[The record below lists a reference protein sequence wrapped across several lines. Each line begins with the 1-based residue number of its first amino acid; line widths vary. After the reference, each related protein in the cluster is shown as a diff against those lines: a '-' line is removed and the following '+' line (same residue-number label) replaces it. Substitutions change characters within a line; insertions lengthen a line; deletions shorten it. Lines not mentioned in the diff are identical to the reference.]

1 MAQLHQLLNRYYTKE
16 LEGQSD
22 RTVYDLFQWE
32 KRAVLI
38 KDHKSGRTL
47 TDMMDLEFPAH
58 YSQNAC
64 DIIASK
70 YFRKAGL
77 DTPTGSEFSMRQVA
91 HRMVSFWVAAL
102 VEEGIL
108 DQPQAIIVYDEL
120 VYCFLNQMFAPNSP
134 QWFNTGLKQSYG
146 ISGGKSGLFYY
157 DEAKGKVVESPDD
170 YTRTQASAC
179 FILSIEDKLLGP
191 HSISEEY
198 VTETRLFKGGSGTGT
213 NFSCIRAEGER
224 LTGGGHSSG
233 LMSFLKGLDR
243 NAGAIKSGGTT
254 RRAAKMVSLDI
265 DHPEIENF
273 IMWKAREEDKVL
285 ALAKMGYD
293 ADMDGEAY
301 QTVSGQNSNNSLRIS
316 DEFMEKVAHLDED
329 PDAVITLTGR
339 IDESVNRDV
348 KVADLW
354 EKFNQ
359 AAWRCADPAPQ
370 FNDTFNAWHTCP
382 AGEDGQIGARHNRI
396 NATNP
401 CGEYAFLDDTSCN
414 LASIN
419 VLRFYSVDEARF
431 DVEGYLHMITL
442 SQLVLEASIHWGQFP
457 TEDIARKTW
466 LFRSTGLGMANL
478 ASLLMAMA
486 MPYDSD
492 ESRAFAAA
500 LMGALTG
507 RSYHISALMAEV
519 AGPFSTFALNRESML
534 RVIRNHARVAGAR
547 NDAFESLNVQP
558 QCVNHE
564 LLHMLGLGEISEAV
578 VREWQAAIAEGE
590 QFGYRNAQVSVLAP
604 TGTISFAMDCAATSI
619 EPFFS
624 HVVYKKL
631 SGGGFMKLGNPMIV
645 VALKKLGYDEQQ
657 IEDIMAYI
665 LREKDGRVVDG
676 KIEDAP
682 HLIPEHL
689 PVFDTANQCGSGR
702 RYIHYLGHVRMVAA
716 LTPLLSGAIS
726 KTVNLPHEA
735 TVDDFKEVVMQSWR
749 FGVKGIT
756 LYRDGSKYAQPLNLQ
771 LHDIRGTINLADL
784 SYKQLLE
791 YAGSAMQRIAA
802 LEKDTVTPHL
812 SRRDKPVGIRSG
824 HTHPAQVEDVK
835 IYTTVN
841 RNENGEISEIYI
853 TTDREGTLIMGLLN
867 SLSKTISVM
876 LQYHIPPQN
885 ISKMLR
891 GQKYEPYGFV
901 TRHPY
906 IKYCTSIS
914 DLISKV
920 IDIEIGD
927 FSRLQVKPEST
938 AVPGGRPDGTKKS
951 PANAT
956 GAMTDAIP
964 AIFGGMAVAMPI
976 AASDSLS
983 DGLSSAAASGK
994 PVVPV
999 MPAGP
1004 DLSGLSDAAII
1015 SDTLAGST
1023 ADQAARPAPKH
1034 NGVVN
1039 PAFPNLP
1046 DREYAT
1052 GYQSEPSIDGELFAN
1067 AEQNGFVHESARHAA
1082 LTGEKLYDGSTCPT
1096 CSSSRMVRN
1105 GTCKVCLD
1113 CGTTTGCS

>member
-1 MAQLHQLLNRYYTKE
+1 MTKLHQLLNRYYTKE
-16 LEGQSD
+16 IEGQPGK
-22 RTVYDLFQWE
+22 TVYDLFTWE
-32 KRAVLI
+32 KRSVLI
-38 KDHKSGRTL
+38 KDHKTGRVL
-47 TDMMDLEFPAH
+47 TDMSDLEFPAH

-77 DTPTGSEFSMRQVA
+77 DTPSGSETSMRQVA
-91 HRMVSFWVAAL
+91 HRMVSFWVGSMQD
-102 VEEGIL
+102 EGLL
-108 DQPQAIIVYDEL
+108 DSTQAVIVYDEL

-146 ISGGKSGLFYY
+146 ITGGKSGLFYY
-157 DEAKGKVVESPDD
+157 DETQGKIVLSEDD

-213 NFSCIRAEGER
+213 NFSSIRAEGEG
-224 LTGGGHSSG
+224 LSGGGQSSG

-265 DHPEIENF
+265 NHPEIEDF
-273 IMWKAREEDKVL
+273 ILWKAREEDKVL
-285 ALAKMGYD
+285 ALAKMGYA

-301 QTVSGQNSNNSLRIS
+301 QTVSGQNSNNSVRFS
-316 DEFMEKVAHLDED
+316 DEFMEKVANLAEE
-329 PDAVITLTGR
+329 PDASITLTGR
-339 IDESVNRDV
+339 VDSSINREV

-354 EKFNQ
+354 ESFNQ

-370 FNDTFNAWHTCP
+370 FDDTFNAWHTCP
-382 AGEDGQIGARHNRI
+382 AGEDGQAGARHNRI

-419 VLRFYSVDEARF
+419 VLRFYNEEQSKF
-431 DVEGYLHMITL
+431 DIDGFLHMVTL
-442 SQLVLEASIHWGQFP
+442 CQLVLEASIHWGQFP

-486 MPYDSD
+486 LPYDSD
-492 ESRAFAAA
+492 EARAVAAS
-500 LMGALTG
+500 LMGILTG
-507 RSYHISALMAEV
+507 RSYHVSALMAEAV
-519 AGPFSTFALNRESML
+519 GPFQTYQLNIEPMK

-547 NDAFESLNVQP
+547 EDDFENLNYVP
-558 QCVNHE
+558 PVVDRE
-564 LLHMLGLGEISEAV
+564 LLQQIGLEDFAGTLV
-578 VREWQAAIAEGE
+578 QEWQAAISEGE
-590 QFGYRNAQVSVLAP
+590 RFGYRNAQVSVLAP
-604 TGTISFAMDCAATSI
+604 TGTISFAMDCAATSV

-631 SGGGFMKLGNPMIV
+631 AGGGFMKLANPMIGI
-645 VALKKLGYDEQQ
+645 ALRKLGYEPEHID
-657 IEDIMAYI
+657 DVMAYI
-665 LREKDGRVVDG
+665 LREADGVIADG
-676 KIEDAP
+676 KIEGAP
-682 HLIPEHL
+682 HLKSEDL
-689 PVFDTANQCGSGR
+689 PVFDTANQCGTGE

-726 KTVNLPHEA
+726 KTVNLPGEA
-735 TVDDFKEVVMQSWR
+735 TVADFKEVVIQSWR
-749 FGVKGIT
+749 LGVKGIT
-756 LYRDGSKYAQPLNLQ
+756 LYRDGSKYAQPLNLRLEEAQ
-771 LHDIRGTINLADL
+771 GKGEFDLSEL
-784 SYKQLLE
+784 SYKELLN
-791 YAGSAMQRIAA
+791 YANDAKQKINDLKEARNQSR
-802 LEKDTVTPHL
+802 P
-812 SRRDKPVGIRSG
+812 SRRDKPIGIRSG

-841 RNENGEISEIYI
+841 RNETGEISEIYI

-876 LQYHIPPQN
+876 LQYHIPPEN

-927 FSRLQVKPEST
+927 YSRLQVKPTGE
-938 AVPGGRPDGTKKS
+938 RLIGTRNGLPHKE
-951 PANAT
+951 T
-956 GAMTDAIP
+956 TDT
-964 AIFGGMAVAMPI
+964 
-976 AASDSLS
+976 SC
-983 DGLSSAAASGK
+983 
-994 PVVPV
+994 
-999 MPAGP
+999 
-1004 DLSGLSDAAII
+1004 
-1015 SDTLAGST
+1015 SDTAPVPTAEATILPSAEPQLSNEVVDALAESDTPEPDQT
-1023 ADQAARPAPKH
+1023 ADPEYH
-1034 NGVVN
+1034 NGSIN
-1039 PAFPNLP
+1039 PVFPNLQE
-1046 DREYAT
+1046 REYAT
-1052 GYQSEPSIDGELFAN
+1052 GYHAEPSTEGHIVADPQTGEH
-1067 AEQNGFVHESARHAA
+1067 VHELARHAA
-1082 LTGEKLYDGSTCPT
+1082 LTGEKLYDGSICPT
-1096 CSSSRMVRN
+1096 CSSTRMVRN